1 MSINQAQVLR
11 VINLPPEKGR
21 LKYLILQVHGVIFKL
36 YRLSLIFFFFKLV
49 SHTLQLARSW
59 FPDQGLNSGLNPGS

>member
-36 YRLSLIFFFFKLV
+36 YRLSLIFFFL
-49 SHTLQLARSW
+49 S
-59 FPDQGLNSGLNPGS
+59 